1 MTNSSLLARYRAVF
15 PAGMGVLFLI
25 QTISSLGFSII
36 YSTLVLY
43 LTKRFHF
50 SDANATGLMAT
61 FFAINYILHLLG
73 GCLGG
78 RFLSNR
84 LLLAIGTAAQMLGCL
99 FIAEG
104 SLPWLYAGLATFVIG
119 TGTSVTCLS
128 CMITNLF
135 TPDDERREAAFLI
148 NYSGMNAFY
157 FIGYTISGYYQLGE
171 AYRSLF
177 VCGSV
182 ASLITLVLIVASW
195 GVLKDQGTPL
205 SALAPRQ
212 QWLLRLVT
220 FTGLFISVLLLQ
232 WLFAHANLTNSLTLF
247 MGATMALIIAWLTV
261 RQPTAAARNKLMAYI
276 CLALATLT
284 FLTLCQIAPMQ
295 LTLFISRNVDP
306 HYLGFVIAP
315 QWLRDVNALIVV
327 IGAPLMTVAMKKMR
341 NRGVPINAPLQFS
354 LALLLTGASFFLL
367 PLGIHFAN
375 AAGLSSMNWIVLCY
389 IFQIIAELLI
399 APIGYALIG
408 RLVPSHLQGLL
419 MGTWLMLIGVAST
432 LAWFISKSLMGG
444 IQAIDPLASNAAYN
458 SLFLSLGTMGLLA
471 GVIFL
476 ACVPLILRLMG
487 GGVGSAEEVLT
498 AAA

>member
-1 MTNSSLLARYRAVF
+1 MTYSSLLSRYRAVF
-15 PAGMGVLFLI
+15 PKGLGVMFLI

-84 LLLAIGTAAQMLGCL
+84 LLLAIGTTAQMLGCL
-99 FIAEG
+99 FIAIG
-104 SLPWLYAGLATFVIG
+104 TLPWLYTGLATFVIG

-157 FIGYTISGYYQLGE
+157 FLGYTISGYYQLGE

-177 VCGSV
+177 LCGSV
-182 ASLITLVLIVASW
+182 ASFVTLLLIVASW
-195 GVLKDQGTPL
+195 GVLRDRESPL
-205 SALAPRQ
+205 QALPAKQ
-212 QWLLRLVT
+212 QWLRQAGTLA
-220 FTGLFISVLLLQ
+220 GLLFSVLLLQ
-232 WLFAHANLTNSLTLF
+232 WLFAHASLTNSLTLF
-247 MGATMALIIAWLTV
+247 MGITMAFIIGWLTF
-261 RQPTAAARNKLMAYI
+261 RQPTVSARHKLMAYI

-306 HYLGFVIAP
+306 HYLGLVIAP

-327 IGAPLMTVAMKKMR
+327 VGAPLMTVAMQWAR
-341 NRGVPINAPLQFS
+341 ERGVPMTVPLQFS

-367 PLGIHFAN
+367 PMGIHFAN
-375 AAGLSSMNWIVLCY
+375 AAGFSSMNWIVWCY
-389 IFQIIAELLI
+389 ILQSIAELLI

-408 RLVPSHLQGLL
+408 KLVPSHLQGLL
-419 MGTWLMLIGVAST
+419 MGTWLMMVGVAST
-432 LAWFISKSLMGG
+432 LAWFISKLVMGD
-444 IQAIDPLASNAAYN
+444 IPALDPLVSNPAYN
-458 SLFLSLGTMGLLA
+458 SLFLSLGMMGVVAGFIMLLS
-471 GVIFL
+471 
-476 ACVPLILRLMG
+476 VPRVLRLMG
-487 GGVGSAEEVLT
+487 EAQDKEVVLT

>member
-1 MTNSSLLARYRAVF
+1 MTQSSLITRYRARF
-15 PAGMGVLFLI
+15 PVGMGVLFLI

-84 LLLAIGTAAQMLGCL
+84 LLLATGTAAQMLGCF

-128 CMITNLF
+128 CMVTNLF
-135 TPDDERREAAFLI
+135 APDDERREAAFLI

-177 VCGSV
+177 LCGSL
-182 ASLITLVLIVASW
+182 ASLITLILIVASW
-195 GVLKDQGTPL
+195 GVLRDRNTPL
-205 SALAPRQ
+205 QALAPEQ
-212 QWLLRLVT
+212 QWLRQAAT
-220 FTGLFISVLLLQ
+220 FGALFAMAVFLQ
-232 WLFAHANLTNSLTLF
+232 WLFAHASLTNSLTLF
-247 MGATMALIIAWLTV
+247 MGVTMALIICWLTY
-261 RQPTAAARNKLMAYI
+261 RQPTQGARNKLLAYI

-306 HYLGFVIAP
+306 HYLGLVIAP

-327 IGAPLMTVAMKKMR
+327 VGAPLVTVVMKWLRDKGVPMTV
-341 NRGVPINAPLQFS
+341 PLQFS
-354 LALLLTGASFFLL
+354 LALILTGTSFFLL
-367 PLGIHFAN
+367 PIGIHFAN
-375 AAGLSSMNWIVLCY
+375 AAGFSSMNWIVWCY
-389 IFQIIAELLI
+389 VLQSIAELLI

-408 RLVPSHLQGLL
+408 RLVPNHLQGLL

-432 LAWFISKSLMGG
+432 LAWFIAKLMMGE
-444 IQAIDPLASNAAYN
+444 IQAVDPLVSNPTYN
-458 SLFLSLGTMGLLA
+458 SLFLSLGMMGLAA
-471 GVIFL
+471 GFIML
-476 ACVPLILRLMG
+476 ISVPWILRLMG
-487 GGVGSAEEVLT
+487 SEENTEGVLT